1 MTDVT
6 ATATD
11 VTKNKLCRGV
21 VGEISKV
28 GKSTDSI
35 GKSEPTWLISGDLQE
50 TKDQL
55 SGWDRV
61 PVGGFGWHM
70 DETTDVA
77 VFEWVVAEKG
87 DYEVTVHHERAGRIN
102 VTIKV

>member
-1 MTDVT
+1 MTHERRFEE
-6 ATATD
+6 
-11 VTKNKLCRGV
+11 LLEEFERIGV
-21 VGEISKV
+21 
-28 GKSTDSI
+28 D
-35 GKSEPTWLISGDLQE
+35 PNM
-50 TKDQL
+50 
-55 SGWDRV
+55 DRV